1 MDGRPM
7 NRAINNSP
15 ANQAPSPGTT
25 PPTSSR
31 LHPISQIARIVLDV
45 TAHPGALVDTDA
57 QANNKITTPQQS
69 VEPG

>member
-7 NRAINNSP
+7 NRAINHSP

-31 LHPISQIARIVLDV
+31 PHPISQIARIVLDF

-57 QANNKITTPQQS
+57 QANNKIRVPPQPA
-69 VEPG
+69 EPG